1 MWAKG
6 LQLKTAVK
14 KIINVYS
21 FYGPTIEN
29 ILWVL
34 GLCEGE
40 VCFGSSRWRLRTY
53 KLLFEKHPNTSGQGG
68 KTWKQ
73 FERTDVAKKEEKK
86 KKRWRQWLDHNHN
99 FTLHLYVCVRVYLCV
114 CLCEFKFFFKR
125 QLSFEIPLDMYLP
138 ERLLLM
144 GEKKDEK
151 LKKSLVT
158 IWERTANKYCWL
170 GPILFSAGVSLCLYI
185 YVFSIIP
192 FFLLG
197 GGVSRQGVG
206 LAHER
211 EEGKE

>member
-1 MWAKG
+1 MKCVSVLPGEDCEHTSYSLKNTRTHQAKG
-6 LQLKTAVK
+6 
-14 KIINVYS
+14 
-21 FYGPTIEN
+21 
-29 ILWVL
+29 
-34 GLCEGE
+34 
-40 VCFGSSRWRLRTY
+40 
-53 KLLFEKHPNTSGQGG
+53 EKHGNNSS
-68 KTWKQ
+68 
-73 FERTDVAKKEEKK
+73 ERMWLKRRRKK